1 MSVAGNAKFSTLF
14 FALLLLLP
22 LPVLTQPNKRP
33 NPARIPVYRSE
44 ADSAKIAEVEQA
56 IRALSQSA
64 TPQIKASDSL
74 MALYRKLSSVAITG
88 VRKVYSPDSE
98 YLTLDS
104 VLRIK
109 DPLTVKKISLYDYPS
124 KDLPPVIFQ
133 CRNLISLELIKTNIR
148 KLPEGLNALTRLKQ
162 IKIYNPR
169 RGRVKLNKNNTVTEL
184 IFSGATP
191 RSLPRSYRS
200 FSALEKLD
208 LAGNW
213 LKRFPQGARRNKN
226 LRELNLQDNQLNL
239 RQKLKRHPYIE
250 TLALQHNQIEKV
262 PASIRSFIH
271 LKKLNFNYNQITLVH
286 PNIRFLKQ
294 LEHLSFYNNELQE
307 IPDGLYDLKALREID
322 LFYNRIETV
331 DERVSQWENLRMLY
345 LSHNDILSL
354 PETIGQMASLE
365 GLYVWDNRISTLP
378 ESLGGIQTLRF
389 LWVNNNNLVSLP
401 ASLLNLAE
409 LEELDLSH
417 NFLTYLP
424 EAVFDFE
431 HLKILS
437 LLGNRWNKKTIEII
451 FARAPLLRSRN
462 VFVHIPD
469 K

>member
-1 MSVAGNAKFSTLF
+1 MSAARNPKFSTLF

-22 LPVLTQPNKRP
+22 WQVLAQSNKRA
-33 NPARIPVYRSE
+33 NPSRIPVYRSK
-44 ADSAKIAEVEQA
+44 ADSAKITELEQA
-56 IRALSQSA
+56 LRALSQST

-74 MALYRKLSSVAITG
+74 MTLYRKLSSVAIIG

-104 VLRIK
+104 VLRIN

-133 CRNLISLELIKTNIR
+133 CRNLVSLELIKTNIR
-148 KLPEGLNALTRLKQ
+148 KLPEGLNALTQLRQ

-169 RGRVKLNKNNTVTEL
+169 RGRVKLKKNNTVTEL

-191 RSLPRSYRS
+191 RSLPRSYRL

-208 LAGNW
+208 LSGNW

-239 RQKLKRHPYIE
+239 RQKLKAHPHIE
-250 TLALQHNQIEKV
+250 TLALQHNQIAKV

-271 LKKLNFNYNQITLVH
+271 LKKLNFNYNQITSVH
-286 PNIRFLKQ
+286 PNIRFLTQ
-294 LEHLSFYNNELQE
+294 LEHLSFYNNELQD
-307 IPDGLYDLKALREID
+307 IPEGLYDLKALREID
-322 LFYNRIETV
+322 LFHNRIETV
-331 DERVSQWENLRMLY
+331 DERVSRWENLKMLY
-345 LSHNDILSL
+345 LSHNEILSL
-354 PETIGQMASLE
+354 PETIGNMPSLE

-378 ESLGGIQTLRF
+378 ESLGKIQTLRF

-409 LEELDLSH
+409 IEELDLSH
-417 NFLTYLP
+417 NFLTKLP
-424 EAVFDFE
+424 DAVFDFE

-437 LLGNRWNKKTIEII
+437 LPGNPWDKNTIEII
-451 FARAPLLRSRN
+451 FTRAPLLRSRN
-462 VFVHIPD
+462 VFVHLPD
-469 K
+469 E